1 MLLPKHQATSCRLM
15 QRKLHSG
22 ISCNLCTPTFCL
34 PGWRICW
41 KLFTYWLLSSRRS
54 WYLCLKLRLLD
65 TSYDKALFFTCFS
78 LCQKWFRLKFVGNI
92 LFFFCAREIAITT
105 VRLALTRWEQ
115 TPPLALQLKRV
126 GPWPAKLMN
135 FCRFV
140 QSPSTPL
147 TLHHS
152 LFRYLLPDRTNSIQ
166 TYPVSPH

>member
-1 MLLPKHQATSCRLM
+1 MLLPKHQATSCRRM

-92 LFFFCAREIAITT
+92 LFFFSCAWNCHHNSSPGSDQMGADTT
-105 VRLALTRWEQ
+105 AGSSVKASWSMTGQINEFLHICRVSFNPSYAAPIPLQVPATRQ
-115 TPPLALQLKRV
+115 NK
-126 GPWPAKLMN
+126 
-135 FCRFV
+135 
-140 QSPSTPL
+140 
-147 TLHHS
+147 
-152 LFRYLLPDRTNSIQ
+152 
-166 TYPVSPH
+166 